1 MMNLRIAVAIVL
13 ASSVAHGETTK
24 GEPALGEDEALYS
37 CKNRT
42 AEVSVT
48 FKPDTEVSELMTWV
62 MGFTC
67 KNFVLDPRVVP
78 TNKKVTI
85 IAPNKLSPAD
95 AYRVFLTALATV
107 NLTIVPKG
115 KVVRIVDAPTARRET
130 VPLYKSG
137 TPDATDQIVRY
148 VYRPTYAPAETLQQ
162 AFVALKSD
170 AGDIQLVGSLVMI
183 TDYGSHVRDMMSLAK
198 LVDVTKG
205 SDGIYT
211 IPVHHADAAK
221 LADKLGGILGVK
233 EAAPT
238 AAKDAKDVKVP
249 AAAAAPSKILVDERT
264 NTLVVAASEA
274 GYQRV
279 KALVERLDI
288 ALEIEGGATFH
299 VYKLGSAIAEELAK
313 TLTEAIG
320 SQQKPAANPAPPP
333 VPATPV
339 PGLAALG
346 SALEGQVR
354 VISDK
359 PSNALIVVSSGRDFL
374 AIKQIIR
381 ELDQPRRQV
390 YIETLILE
398 VAVNDETTVGTSSHG
413 TLPVGGTSLVLG
425 GARTGVDTTDVNSIA
440 KVTGLV
446 GGIFGAPVSFL
457 GTSIPSYGVLFQAL
471 ATNGRTNILSAPSVI
486 ALDNEMAKY
495 KVGTDIAVRKGSS
508 VVFAGTG
515 QGVGENIERQPLT
528 VTLEIKPHISI
539 DNTVLLEIKHEA
551 EDMIDPDAPLGPT
564 WSTRSLETRVVAH
577 DQESVVLGGLIQERT
592 DTNVTKIPI
601 LGDIPLLGHLFKSTR
616 KIKRKKNLVILLTP
630 YIVKDQ
636 LDIQRIRERKVREY
650 DEYTQSFV
658 ALDRMKYEPRL
669 DYGRKRGLVEEI
681 HRTLV
686 DVDEDIAAHAA
697 LKARATVTP
706 GAIEVPPAE

>member
-42 AEVSVT
+42 AEVAVT

-413 TLPVGGTSLVLG
+413 TLPVG
-425 GARTGVDTTDVNSIA
+425 D
-440 KVTGLV
+440 
-446 GGIFGAPVSFL
+446 IFGAPVSFL